1 MIIHIPVATD
11 QIFVFSIFNTDTNT
25 NTVTDPINVLICLT
39 VDVKTILKRYF
50 MDLNQAIRCATDMN
64 TYAFTDI
71 DTNLLGSK
79 RYNDIADVLME
90 LNWAELF
97 FLIDYFV

>member
-64 TYAFTDI
+64 TYAYTDI
-71 DTNLLGSK
+71 DTNQGMNLLGSK
-79 RYNDIADVLME
+79 RYNYIGDVLME
-90 LNWAELF
+90 LH
-97 FLIDYFV
+97 